1 MLVLTRR
8 PGEAIQIGD
17 NIEILIVDV
26 DGKDLETR
34 CAISVIGADG
44 DDLRLQDVKRA
55 DGVTVIRSME

>member
-26 DGKDLETR
+26 DGMDLETR

-44 DDLRLQDVKRA
+44 DDLRLQDVKQA
-55 DGVTVIRSME
+55 GGVTVIRSME

>member
-26 DGKDLETR
+26 DGLDLETR
-34 CAISVIGADG
+34 CAISIIGADG
-44 DDLRLQDVKRA
+44 DDLRVQHANKSG
-55 DGVTVIRSME
+55 GVTVIHPID